1 LNRIALFGAIVALI
15 VLSPVSGDAAK
26 SRHHF
31 RHGIPREAPGQG
43 KSGRLDVRVPE
54 VTPWRYDTW
63 PPEKVGTLTRA
74 L

>member
-1 LNRIALFGAIVALI
+1 VLNVFVLDSNQSTGGTDLNRIALFGAIVALI

-43 KSGRLDVRVPE
+43 KSGRLDVRAPE
-54 VTPWRYDTW
+54 VIP
-63 PPEKVGTLTRA
+63 
-74 L
+74 